1 MDRDEF
7 KKRAIPLFDQI
18 YRIALG
24 LSKDED
30 SAMDLV
36 QDTYLKAWSAFEQFI
51 TGTNM
56 KAWLSKILYNTFINE
71 YHRRERIEMVDE
83 SKLVS
88 DGSDPSVRFLENI
101 MDEEIEVAL
110 KELPEEYRSVVVLVD
125 IGELSYEE
133 AGIVLNCPTG
143 TIRSRLSRAREI
155 LRRKLSEYAE
165 DRRIKR

>member
-36 QDTYLKAWSAFEQFI
+36 QDTYLKAWSAFEQFT

-71 YHRRERIEMVDE
+71 YHRREMIEMVDE

-133 AGIVLNCPTG
+133 AGNVLNCPTG